1 MNQIIQQEM
10 IKVYESFARERKE
23 IYENMEI
30 EKNMALIQKISNL
43 IQVDERDL
51 YQIIYLQKLW
61 SQIISDFYKNFPKKI
76 NIWRIS

>member
-1 MNQIIQQEM
+1 M

-51 YQIIYLQKLW
+51 YQIIYLQKL
-61 SQIISDFYKNFPKKI
+61 
-76 NIWRIS
+76 

>member
-51 YQIIYLQKLW
+51 YQIIYLQKL
-61 SQIISDFYKNFPKKI
+61 
-76 NIWRIS
+76 